1 MSSSDEDFIEAT
13 PSLQLSERRPPLR
26 RQEGGD
32 RTSLNL
38 LEGGD
43 RTSLNLLEGG
53 DRPSINLLEGG
64 DRPSLRSLEGYH
76 SAGSTGWVHF
86 ETRTST
92 LV

>member
-43 RTSLNLLEGG
+43 R
-53 DRPSINLLEGG
+53 PSINLLEGGAG

-86 ETRTST
+86 ETRTS